1 MKGRVLNISHFV
13 LCTQLF
19 IVNDF
24 ATHHASYLLFRHFP
38 IVKCT
43 FCPFIHV
50 HFRCWSHPVR
60 PTADKKKTPNT
71 TDVTILVERDRSFI
85 WLRMEIDSKL
95 VPIISLL
102 WISITEVTK
111 KKEKEWVAT
120 LITSKGEAPYSRGT
134 QEHRCF
140 FSDYISLFIYLL
152 QTLV

>member
-1 MKGRVLNISHFV
+1 MIIKILCGKYPSFPSLKIEKIYICSMKGRVLNISHFV

-60 PTADKKKTPNT
+60 PTADKKKNSQH
-71 TDVTILVERDRSFI
+71 DRCYYPCRKRQIVHLIENGNRF
-85 WLRMEIDSKL
+85 EAGADYF
-95 VPIISLL
+95 
-102 WISITEVTK
+102 SIMNINNRSYEEEEGKRVGSH
-111 KKEKEWVAT
+111 
-120 LITSKGEAPYSRGT
+120 L
-134 QEHRCF
+134 
-140 FSDYISLFIYLL
+140 DY
-152 QTLV
+152 